1 MAGKSVLVYSE
12 DGELAL
18 QLLGKG
24 RELADKI
31 GAVLVALAIGP
42 RISDADGFVEH
53 GADRVIVVDDPSL
66 SRFGVEPY
74 RAAVLGAV
82 KAVDPEMILIGAT
95 KRGKELAARVAAALD
110 TGCMT
115 ECFHLNVDREGRLK
129 AKRLTYGGSTVAT
142 EVSNRRP
149 HMATVPAR
157 AFKKLEPS
165 SRKGEVVELDVEIP
179 APRVEVVE
187 TRGKARG
194 EAGLEDAPVI
204 VSAGRGFKEKG
215 DLRLLEALA
224 EVLGARIGC
233 TRPVAADLGWLEE
246 WIGISGHKVAPKL
259 YVACGISGTIQHA
272 AGMRDARLIVSINN
286 QEGASIHELSDYSI
300 VGDLYAVLPALT
312 RALRDKMK

>member
-31 GAVLVALAIGP
+31 GAELVALAIGP
-42 RISDADGFVEH
+42 RRSDADGFVEH
-53 GADRVIVVDDPSL
+53 GADRVIVVDDPVL

-74 RAAVLGAV
+74 RTALLGAV
-82 KAVDPEMILIGAT
+82 KAINPEMILVGAT

-115 ECFHLNVDREGRLK
+115 ECFHLDVDDVGRLE
-129 AKRLTYGGSTVAT
+129 ARRLTYGGSTVAT
-142 EVSNRRP
+142 EVSHRRP
-149 HMATVPAR
+149 HVATIPAR

-165 SRKGEVVELDVEIP
+165 PRTGEVVELDVEIP
-179 APRVEVVE
+179 SPRVEVVE

-204 VSAGRGFKEKG
+204 VSAGRGFKEKE

-246 WIGISGHKVAPKL
+246 WIGISGHKVAPRL

-272 AGMRDARLIVSINN
+272 AGIRDARLIVSINN

>member
-1 MAGKSVLVYSE
+1 MARKSVLVYSE

-31 GAVLVALAIGP
+31 GAELVALAIGP

-53 GADRVIVVDDPSL
+53 GADRVIVIDDPVL
-66 SRFGVEPY
+66 SRFGVESY
-74 RAAVLGAV
+74 RAAMVGAV
-82 KAVDPEMILIGAT
+82 KAVDPEMILVGAT
-95 KRGKELAARVAAALD
+95 RRGKELAARVAAALD

-115 ECFHLNVDREGRLK
+115 ECFHLDVDGEGRLE

-142 EVSNRRP
+142 EVSKRRP
-149 HMATVPAR
+149 HVATVPAR

-165 SRKGEVVELDVEIP
+165 PRKGEVVELDVEIP
-179 APRVEVVE
+179 ALQVEVVE

-204 VSAGRGFKEKG
+204 VSAGRGFKEKE
-215 DLRLLEALA
+215 DLKLLEALA

-246 WIGISGHKVAPKL
+246 WIGISGHKVAPRL

-272 AGMRDARLIVSINN
+272 AGMRDAKLVVSINN

-312 RALRDKMK
+312 RALREKMK

>member
-1 MAGKSVLVYSE
+1 MARKSVLVYSE
-12 DGELAL
+12 DRELAL

-31 GAVLVALAIGP
+31 GAELVALAIGP

-53 GADRVIVVDDPSL
+53 GADKVIIVDDPGL
-66 SRFGVEPY
+66 SQFGVEPY
-74 RAAVLGAV
+74 LAAVLGAV
-82 KAVDPEMILIGAT
+82 KVVDPEMILVGAT

-115 ECFHLNVDREGRLK
+115 ECFHLDVDGEGRLE
-129 AKRLTYGGSTVAT
+129 ARRLTYGGSTVAT
-142 EVSNRRP
+142 EASNRRP
-149 HMATVPAR
+149 HVATVPAR
-157 AFKKLEPS
+157 AFNKLETSP
-165 SRKGEVVELDVEIP
+165 RTGEVIELDVEIP

-187 TRGKARG
+187 TRQKARG

-204 VSAGRGFKEKG
+204 ISAGRGFKEKG

-246 WIGISGHKVAPKL
+246 WIGISGHKVAPRL

-272 AGMRDARLIVSINN
+272 AGIRDARLIVSINN

-300 VGDLYAVLPALT
+300 VGDLYTVLPALT
-312 RALRDKMK
+312 KALKEKMK